1 MCVDTLVQHLS
12 TAYATDAFGRNSRV
26 GSTGQAR
33 CTPREKAR
41 SFHCSTCRRPEL
53 RTGSPIAVSLV
64 RAREAETLP
73 IRQGTRTGE
82 EPGHRP
88 SPTRKAR
95 LAAHLRIVHGARLDA
110 SPCSQVLRGSL
121 LTVGQE
127 RVVTRGVPAHE
138 HLLLLRSS
146 VRVGTSEVRRGL
158 RRRQGNCTHKQ
169 KQRRQ
174 QREAGKS
181 MRRQLT
187 VGDRAHKRR
196 THRSRQHVSE

>member
-1 MCVDTLVQHLS
+1 MCRHTCTAPIHCLCNRCLRPQLKSRQHRASSLHPTGKGEIVPLFYLS
-12 TAYATDAFGRNSRV
+12 AT
-26 GSTGQAR
+26 
-33 CTPREKAR
+33 
-41 SFHCSTCRRPEL
+41 EL

-73 IRQGTRTGE
+73 RRQGTRTGE

-95 LAAHLRIVHGARLDA
+95 LAVHLRIVHGARLDA

-196 THRSRQHVSE
+196 THRGRQHVSE